1 MVDAFHEA
9 WTLLKATYGPMT
21 EKETVDARYRELGP
35 QNWMSSF
42 TNKDGTPTKRRWP
55 GTPTWDKSRSIM
67 DEYNLT
73 GVRRT
78 PMGTEGSMTD
88 EDAEF
93 LDMFREE
100 QPAPRREQPKSDA
113 EKHGMT
119 DAAYLEW
126 QRRLDTIRRRDAMSP
141 KPKPMQMESPFQQA
155 NQGGQPDTTPPMS
168 EWPYGNPKIWDRGG
182 SAAPN

>member
-78 PMGTEGSMTD
+78 PMGTEGSMTN

-100 QPAPRREQPKSDA
+100 QPAARRPKSDA
-113 EKHGMT
+113 EKHGLT
-119 DAAYLEW
+119 EEQYNDW
-126 QRRLDTIRRRDAMSP
+126 QRRLDTMMAMSP
-141 KPKPMQMESPFQQA
+141 KPMGRPPIRFGPMNE
-155 NQGGQPDTTPPMS
+155 GGQPDTTS
-168 EWPYGNPKIWDRGG
+168 SFVTSPYGNPKIWDRGG

>member
-100 QPAPRREQPKSDA
+100 QPAARRERPKTDA
-113 EKHGMT
+113 EKHGLT
-119 DAAYLEW
+119 EEQYNDW
-126 QRRLDTIRRRDAMSP
+126 QLRLAQMMWGGR
-141 KPKPMQMESPFQQA
+141 KPLQMESRFQQA
-155 NQGGQPDTTPPMS
+155 NEGGQPDTTPPMS